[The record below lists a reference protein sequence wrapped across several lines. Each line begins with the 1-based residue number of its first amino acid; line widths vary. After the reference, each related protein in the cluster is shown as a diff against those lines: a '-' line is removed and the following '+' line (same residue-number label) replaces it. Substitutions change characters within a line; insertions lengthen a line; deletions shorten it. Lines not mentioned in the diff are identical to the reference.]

1 MTRVW
6 DQPVRVLHWALAAS
20 VVAGWVTTEAF
31 VHWHRPVGYAALAIV
46 VARLIWSSFGNW
58 HARFGSFLRS
68 PLATWRYASLALRG
82 CEPRYVGHNPLGA
95 CMVVALIVCV
105 AALALTGWL
114 YTTDRFWGSETVERF
129 HLVFAWAIAGLA
141 VLHVAGVVFASV
153 RHRENLVASMAHGRK
168 RDASGSDTD

>member
-20 VVAGWVTTEAF
+20 VVAGWVTTGAF
-31 VHWHRPVGYAALAIV
+31 VHWHRPVGYAALAFV
-46 VARLIWSSFGNW
+46 VARLIWSGFGNR

-68 PLATWRYASLALRG
+68 PPATWRYAALALRG
-82 CEPRYVGHNPLGA
+82 REPRYVGHNPLGA

-105 AALALTGWL
+105 AVLALTGWL
-114 YTTDRFWGSETVERF
+114 YTTDRFWGNETVERF
-129 HLVFAWAIAGLA
+129 HFGFAWAIAGLA

-168 RDASGSDTD
+168 RDASGSDID

>member
-6 DQPVRVLHWALAAS
+6 DRPVRALHWALAAS

-31 VHWHRPVGYAALAIV
+31 GRWHQPVGYAALAIV
-46 VARLIWSSFGNW
+46 VARLTWSGFGNRY
-58 HARFGSFLRS
+58 ARFNSFLRS
-68 PLATWRYASLALRG
+68 PRATWRYASLALRG
-82 CEPRYVGHNPLGA
+82 HETRHVGHNPLGA

-129 HLVFAWAIAGLA
+129 HLGFAWAITGLA

-153 RHRENLVASMAHGRK
+153 RHRENLVASMVHGHK
-168 RDASGSDTD
+168 RDASDSDID